1 MNFLVLFETRI
12 LERFQRNLNPRV
24 HGHVYEN
31 DCGHLVCNLGFRLTI
46 TSAMISLEQK
56 QTKKIK

>member
-1 MNFLVLFETRI
+1 MNFLVLLETRI

-46 TSAMISLEQK
+46 T
-56 QTKKIK
+56 